1 MRKPSARWRS
11 SRRALHLSAP
21 YLLGTAVVL
30 VTLGAA
36 QLAVTQRA
44 RVDLA
49 NYTTGLLVHAEDVA
63 RASVDGLNRGLR
75 ISAEPCGPSDLA
87 ELRLIA
93 FHSRYIKD
101 VGRVISGRLLCTA
114 MWGRLPTPV
123 ELAPPH
129 RVVRGYSLWR
139 SVPAPGDDR
148 IKVDLAS
155 YGNAIV
161 TTAPTAFDRVS
172 MPVGSIGALVI
183 SRDGK
188 HHFQSFGDA
197 FDLTL
202 SKDGLAAPLA
212 GHISTR
218 ACSNE
223 FDICV
228 VSQAQA
234 GSLLGQPSWI
244 VASILALALVGG
256 GGLGALL
263 KVSQGRRRALHRMLA
278 RAIRHGDID
287 LVYQPLR
294 RLSDRRMVGVEALA
308 RWRTLAG
315 VDVPPDTFVPMA
327 EEQGLGTAL
336 AKLVIVKS
344 LEEMG
349 PRLRRGDGFYASI
362 NLSAQDILDSELRH
376 FLSEQTEAFGVS
388 PADVVLEFTERST
401 ASQQDLADAL
411 GQLDQAGFRVY
422 LDDFGT
428 GYSNFA
434 YLADLPL
441 AGLKM
446 DRRFTRAMGTLSPAS
461 YAVEA
466 ICAMAKALRLPLV
479 AEGVETELQ
488 ALAMHRLVPEAVGQ
502 GWLLGKPCKADSL
515 PDDML
520 GLTSNGS
527 PAPA

>member
-21 YLLGTAVVL
+21 YLMGTAVVL
-30 VTLGAA
+30 LTLGAA

-44 RVDLA
+44 KVDLA
-49 NYTTGLLVHAEDVA
+49 NYTAGLLAHAEDVA
-63 RASVDGLNRGLR
+63 RASVDGLNRVLR
-75 ISAEPCGPSDLA
+75 ISAEPCSPKDLA

-93 FHSRYIKD
+93 FYSRYIKD
-101 VGRVISGRLLCTA
+101 VGRVVNGRLLCTA

-123 ELAPPH
+123 ELALPH
-129 RVVRGYSLWR
+129 RMVRGYSLWR

-148 IKVDLAS
+148 IRVDLAS

-172 MPVGSIGALVI
+172 MPLGSIGALVI
-183 SRDGK
+183 TRDGK
-188 HHFQSFGDA
+188 HRFQNFGDA
-197 FDLTL
+197 IDLTMG
-202 SKDGLAAPLA
+202 DGGLAPPLA

-228 VSQAQA
+228 VSRAQA
-234 GSLLGQPSWI
+234 GSVWDQPSWT
-244 VASILALALVGG
+244 VAAILALALVGG

-263 KVSQGRRRALHRMLA
+263 KASQGRRRALHRMLA

-308 RWRTLAG
+308 RWRTLSG

-327 EEQGLGTAL
+327 EQQGLGAAL

-349 PRLRRGDGFYASI
+349 HRLRRGDGFYASI

-388 PADVVLEFTERST
+388 PTAVVLELTERST
-401 ASQQDLADAL
+401 ASHQELADAL
-411 GQLDQAGFRVY
+411 GKLEQAGFRVY

-461 YAVEA
+461 NAVEA
-466 ICAMAKALRLPLV
+466 ICALAKALKLPLV

-488 ALAMHRLVPEAVGQ
+488 ALAIHRLVPEAVGQ

-515 PDDML
+515 PDDVL
-520 GLTSNGS
+520 ELSSSGD

>member
-1 MRKPSARWRS
+1 MRKSSAKRRS
-11 SRRALHLSAP
+11 LRRILHLSAP
-21 YLLGTAVVL
+21 YLLGSAVIL
-30 VTLGAA
+30 ITLGAV

-44 RVDLA
+44 KVELA
-49 NYTTGLLVHAEDVA
+49 DYTEGLLVHAQDVA
-63 RASVDGLNRGLR
+63 RASVDSLNRALR
-75 ISAEPCGPSDLA
+75 ISAEPCGPKDLA

-93 FHSRYIKD
+93 FNSRYIKD
-101 VGRVISGRLLCTA
+101 VGRLINGELHCTA
-114 MWGRLPTPV
+114 IWGRFTAPV
-123 ELAPPH
+123 DLAPPH

-139 SVPAPGDDR
+139 SVTAPGDDR
-148 IKVDLAS
+148 INVDLAS

-172 MPVGSIGALVI
+172 VPLGGLGSLVVT
-183 SRDGK
+183 RDGR
-188 HHFQSFGDA
+188 HLFQTFGDA
-197 FDLTL
+197 LDLTL
-202 SKDGLAAPLA
+202 GADGAAAPLP
-212 GHISTR
+212 GRISTR
-218 ACSNE
+218 ACSKE

-228 VSQAQA
+228 VSQGQA
-234 GSLLGQPSWI
+234 ASLWDQPSWT
-244 VASILALALVGG
+244 VASILALALAGG
-256 GGLGALL
+256 GGLGTLL

-278 RAIRHGDID
+278 QAIRHGDID

-315 VDVPPDTFVPMA
+315 VDVSPDAFVPMA
-327 EEQGLGTAL
+327 EQQGLGTEL

-349 PRLRRGDGFYASI
+349 PRLRRGDGFYLSI

-376 FLSEQTEAFGVS
+376 FLAEQTKAFGVS

-401 ASQQDLADAL
+401 ASQQKLADAL
-411 GQLDQAGFRVY
+411 RQLERAGFRVY

-446 DRRFTRAMGTLSPAS
+446 DRCFTKAMGTLSPAS

-466 ICAMAKALRLPLV
+466 ICAMAKALKLPLV

-488 ALAMHRLVPEAVGQ
+488 ASAMHRLVPEAVGQ
-502 GWLLGKPCKADSL
+502 GWLLGRPCKSDSL
-515 PDDML
+515 PDDEP
-520 GLTSNGS
+520 GS
-527 PAPA
+527 PNSGCPAPA